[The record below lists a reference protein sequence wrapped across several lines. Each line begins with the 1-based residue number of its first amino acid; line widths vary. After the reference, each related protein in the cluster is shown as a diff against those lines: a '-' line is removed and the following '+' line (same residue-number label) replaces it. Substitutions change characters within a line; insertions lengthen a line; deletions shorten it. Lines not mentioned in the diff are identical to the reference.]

1 MKYLSETVEAINSYI
16 EKDINIIS
24 VKSVRAFHNIK
35 SSNRSKIGFIWRS
48 LKYLEQQDILRVNG
62 TTNPKKYKIVPIE
75 KIDIKQ
81 VLKEGL

>member
-1 MKYLSETVEAINSYI
+1 
-16 EKDINIIS
+16 
-24 VKSVRAFHNIK
+24 
-35 SSNRSKIGFIWRS
+35 
-48 LKYLEQQDILRVNG
+48 LKYLEQQDILRVHG